1 LESGG
6 QSGLTFSGLLPLRTV
21 GAAELAPPTSGSTAP
36 FSTAIELA
44 VFSSPLPVVAA
55 GDVVQAVSGF
65 APDVPLDW
73 AAAALTLNSP
83 ARIAAAT
90 RVIVISNIV
99 EMACPEQASC
109 RNDGSG
115 TAIATLR

>member
-1 LESGG
+1 
-6 QSGLTFSGLLPLRTV
+6 V
-21 GAAELAPPTSGSTAP
+21 
-36 FSTAIELA
+36 
-44 VFSSPLPVVAA
+44 
-55 GDVVQAVSGF
+55 
-65 APDVPLDW
+65 DW

-90 RVIVISNIV
+90 RAIVISNIV